1 MSKTRERAIARQSKL
16 LGLQQETPPWFPILM
31 GGLGVVLGLVLV
43 WGLMSPSTPATAPEP
58 NPLKDLLEHGP
69 TTPQDP
75 TTPVSVPPLA
85 DPENPISEPGV
96 DPTENVVLVNSR
108 GETVEVPA
116 VAVLAATSFLEE
128 RYPEGLTIH
137 TMTVTVMSG
146 DRYVLLAEITRHL
159 ENSAPVTLWPS
170 IEVVLQN
177 NLWVAQSL

>member
-31 GGLGVVLGLVLV
+31 SSLGVVLGLVLL

-69 TTPQDP
+69 APIQDP
-75 TTPVSVPPLA
+75 TTTPTPVPPLN
-85 DPENPISEPGV
+85 DPGV

-116 VAVLAATSFLEE
+116 VAVLVATSFLEE

-159 ENSAPVTLWPS
+159 ENTAPVTLWPS